1 MNWCVCCMRVC
12 CRREFPLR
20 WRGGGRLQAGWLE
33 ARQKRHLAVVC
44 RATDDHI
51 VDRRRNEHDAHLRGS
66 GQRKVA
72 NHWLIKRELG
82 PGGRDLADV
91 TNGSD
96 VFWAKHAPR
105 QG

>member
-1 MNWCVCCMRVC
+1 M
-12 CRREFPLR
+12 
-20 WRGGGRLQAGWLE
+20 QAGWLE

-51 VDRRRNEHDAHLRGS
+51 VDRRRDEHDAHLRGS
-66 GQRKVA
+66 GRRKVA
-72 NHWLIKRELG
+72 NHWLITRERELG

-96 VFWAKHAPR
+96 VFGAKHASTSGVKGLGGTEPCSLS
-105 QG
+105 